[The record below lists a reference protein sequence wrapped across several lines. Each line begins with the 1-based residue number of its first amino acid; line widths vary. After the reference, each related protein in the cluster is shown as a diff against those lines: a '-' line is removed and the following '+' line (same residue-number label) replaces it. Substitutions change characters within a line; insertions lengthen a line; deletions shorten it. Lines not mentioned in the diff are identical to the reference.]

1 MLYEYTG
8 VVYPSRSKMCAARR
22 EHYVELL
29 RQRLNFTQAA
39 KAVAFPNVPG
49 KYGVM
54 DVLARAGVPKRL
66 ALPGTVQKWRS
77 LKMLNRT
84 I

>member
-1 MLYEYTG
+1 MYEYAG

-22 EHYVELL
+22 EHYVEMYQGLS
-29 RQRLNFTQAA
+29 FTQ
-39 KAVAFPNVPG
+39 VARVVACPNVPG

-54 DVLARAGVPKRL
+54 GVLARAGVTKRL